1 VKAGIKDQEVPPGL
15 RKFLAAYPEAPAAI
29 VYAEGAP
36 GEVECEGRLVWF
48 RDISEAEDC
57 PFLSD
62 TFAGF
67 STRGIRHSRAEK

>member
-1 VKAGIKDQEVPPGL
+1 
-15 RKFLAAYPEAPAAI
+15 
-29 VYAEGAP
+29 
-36 GEVECEGRLVWF
+36 VWF